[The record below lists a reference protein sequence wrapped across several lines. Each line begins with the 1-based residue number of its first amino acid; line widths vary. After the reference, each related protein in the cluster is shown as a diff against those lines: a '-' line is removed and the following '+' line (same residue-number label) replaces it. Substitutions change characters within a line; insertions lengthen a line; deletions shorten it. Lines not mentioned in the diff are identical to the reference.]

1 MGIMGPVRYV
11 VSTSI
16 MTFSAPNYFLLWSG
30 WRAASL
36 LLPEWVYQYG
46 DDHLYNLYQ
55 SMVVFFFEHA
65 TRLKV
70 YVAGDVE
77 VLRNRKEKVLYLSN
91 HQSTVDWVCCNLLA
105 IRQGS
110 LGHLRYVMKN
120 TLQKLPLYGFY
131 FYQHGCIYVKRG
143 GFSQV
148 KMERALQHLAHR
160 NVKSWMVMF
169 PEGTRFIP
177 EKVELIAK
185 SQNLAQTAGL
195 KPLYHHMTPRYKGTF
210 LALNRLRDNLDAI
223 YDVTIVYSGTL
234 DANCNRRRAPHLI
247 GRGIR

>member
-1 MGIMGPVRYV
+1 
-11 VSTSI
+11 
-16 MTFSAPNYFLLWSG
+16 
-30 WRAASL
+30 
-36 LLPEWVYQYG
+36 
-46 DDHLYNLYQ
+46 
-55 SMVVFFFEHA
+55 MVVFFFEHA

-160 NVKSWMVMF
+160 NVKASYSSFRKLKHLVLV
-169 PEGTRFIP
+169 PKTRSSNPVIFYSHKRLVDQKVLFI
-177 EKVELIAK
+177 L
-185 SQNLAQTAGL
+185 L
-195 KPLYHHMTPRYKGTF
+195 KKGNYF
-210 LALNRLRDNLDAI
+210 MLC
-223 YDVTIVYSGTL
+223 V
-234 DANCNRRRAPHLI
+234 
-247 GRGIR
+247 